1 MTARRLLIALVL
13 ASLAWPASAAA
24 RARGDVQVLALI
36 PPPGYPAMPLVV
48 GDRIYEG
55 TYANPSGSSLPSRV
69 LEYTTGGELLRSWT
83 VAGQDVSQ
91 THGIQVATTDSEGN
105 LILLDD
111 TSGRIIRLNTATGQQ
126 TLYSRVWD
134 LPSCSSAPSGTPCSQ
149 TTLDL
154 TPEPD
159 YAAWGPDGSL
169 YITDYQQAVIWRI
182 PPGGIGKPQIW
193 LSSRL
198 LDGGPFGTACLVM
211 MPDHRTLLLDQAS
224 HGGLGS
230 SSPTTGDVYEVP
242 IEPGG
247 APGPIKDI
255 WQSGPANAPD
265 GCMLAQ
271 SGHIYV
277 AMSGFSNQIVEIDSS
292 GRQITAFGTPYSGAN
307 GSSIPFDT
315 PSGMDWDGTSLIIA
329 NQSYVA
335 MNTADMALLS
345 LETAEAGEPMYVPPG
360 AGYVASAPVH
370 RGAHRRHH
378 RRRRHRLA
386 RRPRTVREFTG

>member
-1 MTARRLLIALVL
+1 
-13 ASLAWPASAAA
+13 
-24 RARGDVQVLALI
+24 
-36 PPPGYPAMPLVV
+36 
-48 GDRIYEG
+48 
-55 TYANPSGSSLPSRV
+55 
-69 LEYTTGGELLRSWT
+69 
-83 VAGQDVSQ
+83 
-91 THGIQVATTDSEGN
+91 
-105 LILLDD
+105 
-111 TSGRIIRLNTATGQQ
+111 
-126 TLYSRVWD
+126 
-134 LPSCSSAPSGTPCSQ
+134 
-149 TTLDL
+149 
-154 TPEPD
+154 
-159 YAAWGPDGSL
+159 
-169 YITDYQQAVIWRI
+169 
-182 PPGGIGKPQIW
+182 
-193 LSSRL
+193 
-198 LDGGPFGTACLVM
+198 M